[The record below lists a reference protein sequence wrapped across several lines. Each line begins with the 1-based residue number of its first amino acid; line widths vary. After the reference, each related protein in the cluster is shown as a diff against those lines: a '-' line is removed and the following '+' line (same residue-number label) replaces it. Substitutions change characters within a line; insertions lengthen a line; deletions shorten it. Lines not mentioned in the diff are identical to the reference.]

1 MPALLGGPAMRGG
14 RIPTVARDERLAR
27 RAGFAWGFAEGLFF
41 LIVPDV
47 YVSFAALYG
56 LRAGAVAWAASIAG
70 SLAAVCV
77 IYLLAG
83 ILALDYL
90 SFLEQIPGIS
100 AGMLEAVDRTL
111 RAGLPYD
118 LWLIT
123 GGIPLKVYA
132 GVALSQGTGLA
143 ALLIW
148 TVFARAV
155 RIAPTYALVA
165 TVRLGFR
172 RSIDARPRFW
182 FGLLVVVWVAF
193 YIFYFVAMNRR
204 VWI

>member
-1 MPALLGGPAMRGG
+1 MRGE
-14 RIPTVARDERLAR
+14 RIQAVARDERLAR
-27 RAGFAWGFAEGLFF
+27 RAGFAWGFAEGVFF
-41 LIVPDV
+41 FIVPDV

-56 LRAGAVAWAASIAG
+56 LRAGAVAWGASIAG

-83 ILALDYL
+83 MLSLDYL
-90 SFLEQIPGIS
+90 RFLDRVPAIS
-100 AGMLEAVDRTL
+100 AGMLAAVDRTL

-132 GVALSQGTGLA
+132 GVALAHATGLVP
-143 ALLIW
+143 LLVW
-148 TVFARAV
+148 TVFARVV

-165 TVRLGFR
+165 VVRVVFR
-172 RSIDARPRFW
+172 RSIDARPGAW
-182 FGLLVVVWVAF
+182 FGVLCVIWIAF
-193 YIFYFVAMNRR
+193 YAFYFVAMSRR
-204 VWI
+204 SWV

>member
-1 MPALLGGPAMRGG
+1 MRGE
-14 RIPTVARDERLAR
+14 RIPTLARDERLAR
-27 RAGFAWGFAEGLFF
+27 RAGFAWGFAEGVFF
-41 LIVPDV
+41 FIVPDV

-90 SFLEQIPGIS
+90 SFLEHIPGIS
-100 AGMLEAVDRTL
+100 AGMLAAVDRTL
-111 RAGLPYD
+111 RAGLTYD

-132 GVALSQGTGLA
+132 GVAQSQGTGLA

-148 TVFARAV
+148 TVFARIV

-165 TVRLGFR
+165 IVRLGLR

-193 YIFYFVAMNRR
+193 YIFYFVAMTRR

>member
-1 MPALLGGPAMRGG
+1 MRGE
-14 RIPTVARDERLAR
+14 RIQAIARDERLAR

-41 LIVPDV
+41 FIVPDV
-47 YVSFAALYG
+47 YVSLAALFS

-70 SLAAVCV
+70 SLVAVCV
-77 IYLLAG
+77 IFLLSG

-90 SFLEQIPGIS
+90 RFLEQIPGIS
-100 AGMLEAVDRTL
+100 AGMLAAVDRTL
-111 RAGLPYD
+111 RGGLPYD

-132 GVALSQGTGLA
+132 GVALSQGSGLA
-143 ALLIW
+143 ALLVW

-165 TVRLGFR
+165 AVRLVCR
-172 RSIDARPRFW
+172 RSIDARPRLW
-182 FGLLVVVWVAF
+182 FGVLVGVWVAF
-193 YIFYFVAMNRR
+193 YIFYFIAMHRR